1 MPLAKALKR
10 MGTDKRVLRRSLAC
24 AVVVFGLSVAMPA
37 WSDCL
42 SPSAEAGATTTTV
55 YPCQEETAS
64 GQQPVIVDIGKADSS
79 KSTVVERGS
88 AEVPWFEPKPTTTA
102 DPIVPPKTASEN
114 EKKEEP
120 AAEPKEEIV
129 KIEPVPMEAPEK
141 AEVQPTDVKVKAMAV
156 EPEATEAEPVPDK
169 AKPTRTKVTKAKST
183 KTKVAKA
190 KRTKV
195 KLAKTKRLKT
205 KLAQDKLAKT
215 KTETAESVE
224 PQPEPAKTKRTKTKL
239 AQDKRAKAKT
249 VKAESAEPR
258 PEPAKTEPATDSNVI
273 VMTKKDMSLGSRVKN
288 WFGF

>member
-10 MGTDKRVLRRSLAC
+10 MGTDKRMLRRSLAC
-24 AVVVFGLSVAMPA
+24 AVVVFGLFGTGPA
-37 WSDCL
+37 RSECL

-64 GQQPVIVDIGKADSS
+64 GQQPVIVDTGKADSG

-88 AEVPWFEPKPTTTA
+88 ADIPWFEPKPTATA
-102 DPIVPPKTASEN
+102 DPIGLPKAASEN

-120 AAEPKEEIV
+120 AQPKEEIV

-141 AEVQPTDVKVKAMAV
+141 AEPEPTDAKVKAKAV
-156 EPEATEAEPVPDK
+156 EPEATEAEPAPAE
-169 AKPTRTKVTKAKST
+169 AKPARTKVTKAKST
-183 KTKVAKA
+183 KTKMAKA

-195 KLAKTKRLKT
+195 KLARTKRT
-205 KLAQDKLAKT
+205 KARLAQDKQTQTKTATAEPAEPELKPAKTERAKAKLAKVKRAKT
-215 KTETAESVE
+215 KTVKT
-224 PQPEPAKTKRTKTKL
+224 EPA
-239 AQDKRAKAKT
+239 
-249 VKAESAEPR
+249 EPK